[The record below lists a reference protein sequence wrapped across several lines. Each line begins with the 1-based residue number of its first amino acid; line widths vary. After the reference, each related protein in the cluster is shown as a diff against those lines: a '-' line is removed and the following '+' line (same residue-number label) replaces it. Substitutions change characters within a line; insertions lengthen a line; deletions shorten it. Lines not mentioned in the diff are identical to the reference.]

1 MAIIYSYPVA
11 STVNNTDTLVIS
23 VSDTTADNG
32 FLTKSLTA
40 TNLASYVTA
49 RVNLNFLGDT
59 GTGIVNLDTQ
69 NLTISGTSNEIE
81 TSASSQTLQIGLPN
95 NVTITNNLT
104 IGDDLTVGGETQ
116 TSTLQVDFDA
126 SIDGTLSMEDNINMT
141 QNGRIVNL
149 EDPINAQ
156 DAATKQYVDT
166 TDSFLFKKDIT
177 ITSAQ
182 LLSFNGGGSI
192 ELIAA
197 PGAGKL
203 IAVQNMIY
211 FLDYN
216 SVAYNFTT
224 PGISDTITFKIG
236 TVNTFQNL
244 SATTDLNLTADK
256 YISFDFPNNDENDD
270 IQPNVAFTLDAT
282 AGVTVSQGNSPIKL
296 SILYRNVNLN
306 F

>member
-1 MAIIYSYPVA
+1 MAIIYSYPPIGDL
-11 STVNNTDTLVIS
+11 SG
-23 VSDTTADNG
+23 SDTILVNDTSKDNS
-32 FLTKSLTA
+32 TKT
-40 TNLASYVTA
+40 T
-49 RVNLNFLGDT
+49 
-59 GTGIVNLDTQ
+59 
-69 NLTISGTSNEIE
+69 
-81 TSASSQTLQIGLPN
+81 
-95 NVTITNNLT
+95 
-104 IGDDLTVGGETQ
+104 
-116 TSTLQVDFDA
+116 
-126 SIDGTLSMEDNINMT
+126 SIDDIKSYIGAN
-141 QNGRIVNL
+141 
-149 EDPINAQ
+149 
-156 DAATKQYVDT
+156 
-166 TDSFLFKKDIT
+166 LFKKDIT

-182 LLSFNGGGSI
+182 LLSLNGGGSI
-192 ELIAA
+192 ELIPA
-197 PGAGKL
+197 PGSGKL

-216 SVAYNFTT
+216 SVAYNFTN

-244 SATTDLNLTADK
+244 SPTNDLNLTADK